1 MSLEKEELFLTKYDL
16 EKKLSDMSNALKTS
30 KTYEVEVN
38 IQLKNLQ
45 KKLDAKVSECE
56 SMVFRIKHMEDISVM
71 LEPPITS

>member
-56 SMVFRIKHMEDISVM
+56 SMMFRIKHMEDMSVM

>member
-1 MSLEKEELFLTKYDL
+1 MTKYDL

-56 SMVFRIKHMEDISVM
+56 SMVFRIKHMEDMSVM

>member
-56 SMVFRIKHMEDISVM
+56 SMVFRIKHMEDMSVM

>member
-56 SMVFRIKHMEDISVM
+56 SMVFRIKHMEDMSVM
-71 LEPPITS
+71 LEPPISS